1 MQGCGFGQQRLQDG
15 ADPRL
20 RTKGGTADGPLGF
33 GPLLER
39 PGQLL
44 DLPAGFEYV
53 VIQKGGDALSDGY
66 TMPDQPDGMTCY
78 TDNQGQYVLMR
89 NHELGDSAF
98 LKKRGYTH
106 GFQAGQSV
114 PQPCYDE
121 KYFGGVTRV
130 VLDPAQLQK
139 DLLTDKGKKSSAV
152 VSSNFVLA
160 GTAVNCAGGHFAE
173 GWVTCEESSD
183 AGTDTPS

>member
-1 MQGCGFGQQRLQDG
+1 MSRRFSVPQ
-15 ADPRL
+15 
-20 RTKGGTADGPLGF
+20 
-33 GPLLER
+33 
-39 PGQLL
+39 
-44 DLPAGFEYV
+44 
-53 VIQKGGDALSDGY
+53 
-66 TMPDQPDGMTCY
+66 
-78 TDNQGQYVLMR
+78 
-89 NHELGDSAF
+89 
-98 LKKRGYTH
+98 KRGYTH
-106 GFQAGQSV
+106 GFQVGQSV

-139 DLLTDKGKKSSAV
+139 DLLRAGKKSSAV

-183 AGTDTPS
+183 AGHGYAFMTLPTDSALTAPRRIDSWGRMHREAVALDPKLASST